1 MKKTITLAG
10 LLVWCF
16 TSCEHYLDKKSDM
29 SLAIPSSV
37 KDLQAIMDFELN
49 SVVNYPMA
57 GDVGS
62 DYHYVNDTRLHA
74 LPVRIQEGYLFT
86 GTESYDAD
94 WIDGYKKIFNANLV
108 IEQIDKVKLNGLNEV
123 DRDRVKGTA
132 YFMRGWSLL
141 TLAII
146 YAPAVDEKTADNRLG
161 LPLRTTA
168 DINVNFQRA
177 TLKETFLRITDDLKT
192 AASLLP
198 HVAVKPTRP
207 SRGAAYGALARTY
220 LYMGDNQLANLYAD
234 SCLQINSSL
243 IDYAGIDTAAIIP
256 FSQFNDEVIL
266 HNTMI
271 ANNNLF
277 SDANV
282 RVDSILYTSYLDSDL
297 RKRVLYK
304 KMDDG
309 GYAFKGNYS
318 GINNS
323 LIFSGITVSE
333 IFLIKA
339 ESASRLGLL
348 EQARDYLRTF
358 LEHRYTS
365 DQIPDTG
372 LPQQDLISFVLEER
386 KKELAFRA
394 GIRWGDIKRLNE
406 QYDARISLRRKVEGN
421 FYDLSA
427 GDNRFVYLIPRDV
440 IQLGGLIQN
449 DR

>member
-1 MKKTITLAG
+1 MKKIITLAG
-10 LLVWCF
+10 ILVGCF

-37 KDLQAIMDFELN
+37 KDLQAIMDTELN
-49 SVVNYPMA
+49 SVISYPMA

-62 DYHYVNDTRLHA
+62 DYHYVNDTKLQA
-74 LPVRIQEGYLFT
+74 LPTKIQEGYLFT

-94 WIDGYKKIFNANLV
+94 WLDGYKKIFNANLV
-108 IEQIDKVKLNGLNEV
+108 IEEIDNVKLNGLTAM
-123 DRDRVKGTA
+123 DRDRVKGIA
-132 YFMRGWSLL
+132 YFLRGWSFL

-146 YAPAVDEKTADNRLG
+146 YAPAFDETTADNRLG

-168 DINVNFQRA
+168 DINVSFQRA
-177 TLKETFLRITDDLKT
+177 SLKETFLRITDDLKT
-192 AASLLP
+192 AVPLLP
-198 HVAVKPTRP
+198 HVPVKPTRP
-207 SRGAAYGALARTY
+207 SRGAAYGALARAY
-220 LYMGDNQLANLYAD
+220 LYMGDNQQANLYAD
-234 SCLQINSSL
+234 SCLQINNSL
-243 IDYAGIDTAAIIP
+243 IDYAEIDTDALLP

-271 ANNNLF
+271 SNNNLF

-282 RVDSILYTSYLDSDL
+282 RVDSVLYASYLNSDF
-297 RKRVLYK
+297 RKCVFYK
-304 KMDDG
+304 KMNDG

-318 GINNS
+318 GDSNS
-323 LIFSGITVSE
+323 LLFSGISVSE

-339 ESASRLGLL
+339 EAASRLGLL
-348 EQARDYLRTF
+348 EDARNYLTTF
-358 LEHRYTS
+358 LEHRYDI
-365 DQIPDTG
+365 DQIPNID
-372 LPQQDLISFVLEER
+372 LPQQDLTSFVLEER

-406 QYDARISLRRKVEGN
+406 QYDAKITLRRKVEGN
-421 FYDLSA
+421 FYDLPP
-427 GDNRFVYLIPRDV
+427 GDNRFVYLIPRNV